1 MTDTENCTSV
11 VMINSEKGYVNN
23 WEPGFVFVADEAQ
36 PAVWRLDSDG
46 NLLTENYLSVEGV
59 GQLAKIRRDI
69 SNGFI
74 ACSTAWGFLE
84 GEDVNVAALVKLSDD
99 LTTEWVQ
106 VTGQMN
112 IQVLYPLKMLKETDF
127 IEFAVFR
134 TV

>member
-46 NLLTENYLSVEGV
+46 NLLTENYLSVEGL

-84 GEDVNVAALVKLSDD
+84 GEDVNVAALVKLTDD

-112 IQVLYPLKMLKETDF
+112 I
-127 IEFAVFR
+127 
-134 TV
+134 